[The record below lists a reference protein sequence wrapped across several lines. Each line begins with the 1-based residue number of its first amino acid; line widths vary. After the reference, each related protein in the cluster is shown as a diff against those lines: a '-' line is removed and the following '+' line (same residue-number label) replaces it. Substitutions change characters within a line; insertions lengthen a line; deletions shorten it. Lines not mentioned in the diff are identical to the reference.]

1 MNVIIEGIDKFEGCH
16 KNVMSKSKECH
27 IDEMKTNI
35 GLLNNLWSNLLSASI
50 FCCISGGK
58 IKGF

>member
-1 MNVIIEGIDKFEGCH
+1 MFKKIQLLSELLLDVVIEGIDKFEGCH

-35 GLLNNLWSNLLSASI
+35 ELLNNS
-50 FCCISGGK
+50 
-58 IKGF
+58 